1 MGGALTPVPSPAAVE
16 GGLGHRQYLLSDK
29 PALIRQQAPLSRRGR
44 GDGGEGSTEAGALI
58 LGPYRYR
65 LWREWDASRPRVAF
79 VLLNP
84 STADAAADDP
94 TLRRCLGFARAW
106 GFGALEVV
114 NLFALRSPSPAA
126 LRAAA
131 DPIGPENDRHLAE
144 VVASADAV
152 VAGWGNHGALLGRA
166 DAVRRAA
173 LLPEDTLCLG
183 VTAQG
188 QPRHPLYVR
197 AATAPVPFVGM

>member
-1 MGGALTPVPSPAAVE
+1 
-16 GGLGHRQYLLSDK
+16 
-29 PALIRQQAPLSRRGR
+29 
-44 GDGGEGSTEAGALI
+44 
-58 LGPYRYR
+58 
-65 LWREWDASRPRVAF
+65 
-79 VLLNP
+79 
-84 STADAAADDP
+84 
-94 TLRRCLGFARAW
+94 
-106 GFGALEVV
+106 VV

-197 AATAPVPFVGM
+197 AATAPVPFVGT